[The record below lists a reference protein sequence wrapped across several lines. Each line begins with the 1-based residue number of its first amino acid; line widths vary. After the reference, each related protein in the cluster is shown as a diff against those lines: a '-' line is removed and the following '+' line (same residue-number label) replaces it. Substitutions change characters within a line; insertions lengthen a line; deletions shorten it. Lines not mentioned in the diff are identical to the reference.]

1 LCGLIA
7 IIVIFSMSLEAQ
19 ENDNLFLYIPSNE
32 IMSNYL
38 NLHSYLSAWDKN
50 NVSVENELLS
60 YFFINYLGKDTIQS
74 LLFESFLRFTKNKK
88 IQNQILDYISINNIN
103 TNFTENLKKLYA
115 AVPITRQSN
124 GKDTIQYNFNNIEFD
139 ENINLFL
146 FKEQYTFNNEIGLL
160 LFENNWNNI
169 SFDNNANKNIDAF
182 FLMFGGGTNA
192 LTIAFRRYA
201 NVSKNELESI
211 YNALAYKNRYNDK
224 WKVTPLPLEGI
235 LERAGA
241 DKITIAHGLG
251 PDIIDTIE
259 TGTFN
264 IYLYREETNVLYE
277 VSYFMNFSPININFS
292 ERNRIFNLLFF
303 QTLFTFLK

>member
-1 LCGLIA
+1 
-7 IIVIFSMSLEAQ
+7 MSLNAQ
-19 ENDNLFLYIPSNE
+19 EADNLFLYIPSNE

-50 NVSVENELLS
+50 NEIVENRLLS
-60 YFFINYLGKDTIQS
+60 EFFINYVGNDTIQS
-74 LLFESFLRFTKNKK
+74 LLFESFLRFTKNKN

-115 AVPITRQSN
+115 AVPIIRQSN

-169 SFDNNANKNIDAF
+169 SFNNSANKNIDAF

-192 LTIAFRRYA
+192 LTITFRRYA
-201 NVSKNELESI
+201 NVSENELESI
-211 YNALAYKNRYNDK
+211 YNAMAYKNKYNDK
-224 WKVTPLPLEGI
+224 WKVTSLPLEGI

-241 DKITIAHGLG
+241 NKITIAHGLG

-264 IYLYREETNVLYE
+264 IYLYKEEANVLYE